1 MRHDEALSFGGI
13 HRFVDGLFAG
23 ELHAKRILSLANA
36 TLGVVSN
43 ASLAVT
49 TIGHGLA
56 LARGLDRKHAV
67 KQVDRMLS
75 NPGIDL
81 DVLLPRWVSH
91 VVGDRTSINVA
102 MDWTSFDADGQAT
115 ILLSQLT
122 RHGRATPLVWLTV
135 PSATLKHQQTE
146 HECRVLVELATAL
159 PAGVAVCI
167 VADRGFGSQKL
178 YRLLTE
184 ELKFDYVIRFRGNI
198 IVTAVD
204 GQARAAADWVA
215 PGGRTRVLR
224 GAMVTEDRH
233 QVGSVL
239 CVQEAGMKQPW
250 HIATSSTTATA
261 RALMRLYARRW
272 GIEASLRDTKSLR
285 FGMGMGDI
293 RVSSPERRDRLWLL
307 SALAIVLLT
316 LLGAAGEAIGHDR
329 FLKTNTAKRRQHSL
343 FAQGAMLFD
352 LIPNMP
358 EHRLAPLIHSFQR
371 ILAEHATFKGAF
383 GII

>member
-1 MRHDEALSFGGI
+1 MRRNEALCYGEVYRFVGGI
-13 HRFVDGLFAG
+13 FADG
-23 ELHAKRILSLANA
+23 LHAKRVLSLANA
-36 TLGVVSN
+36 TLGVVST

-56 LARGLDRKHAV
+56 LARGLDGRHAV

-81 DVLLPRWVSH
+81 EAILPHWVRH

-115 ILLSQLT
+115 ILLSLLT
-122 RHGRATPLVWLTV
+122 SHGRATPLVWLTV

-146 HECRVLVELATAL
+146 HECRVLVDLATAL

-198 IVTAVD
+198 IVTAAD
-204 GQARAAADWVA
+204 GQARAATDWVA

-224 GAMVTEDRH
+224 AARVTEDRY

-250 HIATSSTTATA
+250 HIATSRTTATA
-261 RALMRLYARRW
+261 RALMKLYAKRW
-272 GIEASLRDTKSLR
+272 GIEAGLRDTKSLR
-285 FGMGMGDI
+285 FGMGMGAI

-307 SALAIVLLT
+307 GALATVLLT

-343 FAQGAMLFD
+343 FTQGCMLFD

-358 EHRLAPLIHSFQR
+358 EHRLAPLIQSFENV
-371 ILAEHATFKGAF
+371 LAKQAVFKGAF
-383 GII
+383 GNI